1 VTRTVIAVLF
11 PIFASY
17 KALRTSDPAQLSPWL
32 MFWVVSA
39 ILSTIEFHLS
49 FILTWVPLY
58 WWLRFG
64 LYLYLILPGQQGATY
79 IYQTHVHPFLVQHE
93 ADIDRYIS
101 EGHDQAKALGL
112 QYMKAAVEW
121 IKVHVLGLPPRE
133 PTPPPSRASSGSYAQ
148 QLLSRF
154 NLPSAR
160 AGVGAPAGDF
170 YGLVASALALATSGA
185 AGGSAGRDAAAEDLS
200 ASGVLIPPSLRGY
213 DEKMGYVA
221 AQRERLRL
229 LLQAFDREAFL
240 LAGQEDGASAGA
252 AGANLAKSRSEL
264 DFENLEADELAG
276 RSSDNAGKPASP
288 GVAAGWMPWNW
299 SGAKPGAEDT
309 GRSSGVDAGR

>member
-79 IYQTHVHPFLVQHE
+79 IYQTHIHPFLVEHE

-101 EGHDQAKALGL
+101 EGHDKAKALGL
-112 QYMKAAVEW
+112 QYMKAAAEW
-121 IKVHVLGLPPRE
+121 LKEHVLGLPPRE
-133 PTPPPSRASSGSYAQ
+133 PTPPPSRAPGASYAQ
-148 QLLSRF
+148 QLLARF
-154 NLPSAR
+154 NLPAAR
-160 AGVGAPAGDF
+160 EGLAAPAGDF
-170 YGLVASALALATSGA
+170 YGLVASALALATSGSG
-185 AGGSAGRDAAAEDLS
+185 GGSRDAAVEDLS

-213 DEKMGYVA
+213 DEKMSYVA

-229 LLQAFDREAFL
+229 LLQAFDREAFM
-240 LAGQEDGASAGA
+240 LAGQEDDA
-252 AGANLAKSRSEL
+252 AGADLAKSKSEL
-264 DFENLEADELAG
+264 DFEKLSTDELAG
-276 RSSDNAGKPASP
+276 RSSDNAGKPGSP
-288 GVAAGWMPWNW
+288 GVATGWMPWSW
-299 SGAKPGAEDT
+299 SGAKPVAEDT
-309 GRSSGVDAGR
+309 GKSSGVDTGH